1 MEDVGHG
8 EDADPDDAVGQRH
21 RRRPSHSQLDQ
32 SKALEEIEKKESISQ
47 VETKATCWVSKISD
61 FRVRASKF

>member
-32 SKALEEIEKKESISQ
+32 SKALEEIKK
-47 VETKATCWVSKISD
+47 KKINITSRD
-61 FRVRASKF
+61 KRQHLLGV

>member
-32 SKALEEIEKKESISQ
+32 SKALEEIKK
-47 VETKATCWVSKISD
+47 KKINITSRD
-61 FRVRASKF
+61 KRHLLVV

>member
-32 SKALEEIEKKESISQ
+32 SKALEEIEKKINITSRDKRQ
-47 VETKATCWVSKISD
+47 HLLGV
-61 FRVRASKF
+61 